1 MNVKEL
7 NWVRVRDE
15 LISEAERYLDMI
27 KETPTDHRDTR
38 AMLMLASYITYSF
51 SRAIAEGMKS

>member
-15 LISEAERYLDMI
+15 LISEAERYLDMV

-51 SRAIAEGMKS
+51 